1 MLPAEKDLKE
11 YSERIYTPLS
21 ENLKTTDTRV
31 SPKPRFV
38 TLGGAKWENQK

>member
-1 MLPAEKDLKE
+1 MIFECFLAEKELKE

-31 SPKPRFV
+31 PSKQRFV
-38 TLGGAKWENQK
+38 ILGGAK